1 MKSID
6 LESPALEEFR
16 MIKFIKVDE
25 ALPLR
30 NIVLREG
37 RLKPDECRFPSD
49 NIPGNFHLGYYD
61 NKTLICIAS
70 FHPQNL
76 DGFEGRG
83 YQLRGMATA
92 DGYKGQG
99 IGSQLV
105 QFSFLHLRKTGVG
118 YVWCNARKIAVK
130 FYANLGFEVI
140 SPEFEVPG
148 IGPHYVMHADLQSLF
163 NTQISS

>member
-1 MKSID
+1 
-6 LESPALEEFR
+6 
-16 MIKFIKVDE
+16 MIRFIKVDE

-37 RLKPDECRFPSD
+37 KLKPDECRFPSD
-49 NIPGNFHLGYYD
+49 NVPGNFHLGYYIK
-61 NKTLICIAS
+61 NQLTCIAS

-105 QFSFLHLRKTGVG
+105 SFVLTHLRQLKVN
-118 YVWCNARKIAVK
+118 YVWCNARKVAVA
-130 FYANLGFEVI
+130 FYAQLGFEII
-140 SPEFEVPG
+140 SLEFEVPG
-148 IGPHYVMHADLQSLF
+148 IGPHYVMLIKL
-163 NTQISS
+163 